1 MIDVRLLFNFLLP
14 LVFCFSAFAEIRPF
28 VGVDLFQSIS
38 KNNGRIQYNNKDA
51 FTEPHKQLTRIAVGL
66 TYKPIEDKYLWFAV
80 RTNRLAN
87 GYMERTVYDT
97 LAKQDV
103 KLLQKLTSDSFIV
116 ATAVHKYALQFF
128 VISRTTADSQF
139 IYKSGASSKDR
150 TTTFLYG
157 FGVSIPVQNKHSFS
171 LTYFLPN
178 KDFNNNGSIGLS
190 YSLYIF

>member
-1 MIDVRLLFNFLLP
+1 MISFIKLLLP
-14 LVFCFSAFAEIRPF
+14 FFFCFSAFAEIRPF

-51 FTEPHKQLTRIAVGL
+51 FTEPHKQLTRLAVGL
-66 TYKPIEDKYLWFAV
+66 TYKPIEDKYLWLAV

-87 GYMERTVYDT
+87 GYMERSVFDTV
-97 LAKQDV
+97 AKQDV

-116 ATAVHKYALQFF
+116 ATAVHKYALPFF
-128 VISRTTADSQF
+128 VVSRTTAESHF
-139 IYKSGASSKDR
+139 IYKSGASSKDKI
-150 TTTFLYG
+150 TTFLYG

-190 YSLYIF
+190 YSFYVF